1 MTLSEFTQQTFKPG
15 ISYYF
20 RPRIICNDGF
30 VMSVQ
35 GSDHH
40 YSEPRDNVAVF
51 SEMEIGFPSEKG
63 RGYVFPSWL
72 THWVPP
78 HPDKKPRVSVAWNI
92 ILRGEYGYAN
102 DFQYAK
108 I

>member
-1 MTLSEFTQQTFKPG
+1 MYLLKDLLNMNANKHNEQN
-15 ISYYF
+15 I
-20 RPRIICNDGF
+20 
-30 VMSVQ
+30 
-35 GSDHH
+35 
-40 YSEPRDNVAVF
+40 DNGNL
-51 SEMEIGFPSEKG
+51 IGFPSEKG

>member
-1 MTLSEFTQQTFKPG
+1 MSDLAAVFLLAGLGRRMGEITN
-15 ISYYF
+15 
-20 RPRIICNDGF
+20 ICNKAIF
-30 VMSVQ
+30 I
-35 GSDHH
+35 
-40 YSEPRDNVAVF
+40 DNGNL
-51 SEMEIGFPSEKG
+51 IGFPSEKG

-92 ILRGEYGYAN
+92 ILRGEYGYAK